1 MWIEGTPWSR
11 EIHQTRPRAP
21 FAGATYGGAA
31 RTASTGLRRPGR
43 CRGGG
48 GASGPRI
55 KYHPRYVPFENA
67 TSFSIL
73 SAFCSFASRRSLSL
87 SLSLNLSPIPSSS
100 FCRAFLARVC
110 RGVHELS
117 FVFSNSTAP
126 STRRHVHA
134 SRIPSSSFQRI
145 ADGVHWYVGNAESS
159 RAHREICTMSHQAF
173 RDLSYKCRDV
183 LKYTSKHVWVLNC
196 V

>member
-31 RTASTGLRRPGR
+31 RTASTGLRRPGG

-48 GASGPRI
+48 GVSGPRI

-73 SAFCSFASRRSLSL
+73 SAFCSFASRRSFSL
-87 SLSLNLSPIPSSS
+87 SGSLTYSFFLLLPRILSASLPRS
-100 FCRAFLARVC
+100 ARRC
-110 RGVHELS
+110 HSYSQIRRLHRRGAMCMHPGFHRRVFKGSLMECIGTLEMQNRHERILK
-117 FVFSNSTAP
+117 FA
-126 STRRHVHA
+126 RCLIRHSGISAINVA
-134 SRIPSSSFQRI
+134 M
-145 ADGVHWYVGNAESS
+145 
-159 RAHREICTMSHQAF
+159 C
-173 RDLSYKCRDV
+173 
-183 LKYTSKHVWVLNC
+183 
-196 V
+196 

>member
-73 SAFCSFASRRSLSL
+73 SAFCSFASRRSLSGSLTYSFFFLLLRIL
-87 SLSLNLSPIPSSS
+87 SASLPRS
-100 FCRAFLARVC
+100 ARVVI
-110 RGVHELS
+110 RILKFDGS
-117 FVFSNSTAP
+117 IDAAP
-126 STRRHVHA
+126 HVHA

-145 ADGVHWYVGNAESS
+145 ADGAHWYVGNAESS
-159 RAHREICTMSHQAF
+159 RAHLEICTMSHQAF

-183 LKYTSKHVWVLNC
+183 LKYTLKHIWVLNC

>member
-48 GASGPRI
+48 GVSGPRI

-73 SAFCSFASRRSLSL
+73 SAFCSFASRRSLGLSL
-87 SLSLNLSPIPSSS
+87 SLSGSLTYSFFFLLPRILSASLPRS
-100 FCRAFLARVC
+100 ARVVIRILKFDGSSDAAPMC
-110 RGVHELS
+110 MHPGFHRRVFKGSLMECIGTLEMQNRHERILK
-117 FVFSNSTAP
+117 FA
-126 STRRHVHA
+126 RCLIRHSGISAINVA
-134 SRIPSSSFQRI
+134 MR
-145 ADGVHWYVGNAESS
+145 
-159 RAHREICTMSHQAF
+159 
-173 RDLSYKCRDV
+173 
-183 LKYTSKHVWVLNC
+183 
-196 V
+196 